1 MGSAHAKAYHEID
14 NYELVGL
21 VSRSSKRRSP
31 LAKKLGGIP
40 EFDDF
45 DNKIA
50 EFYELISI
58 S

>member
-1 MGSAHAKAYHEID
+1 MGSAHAKAYHEMD
-14 NYELVGL
+14 GYELVGL

-45 DNKIA
+45 DIA
-50 EFYELISI
+50 LSFCCVISYK
-58 S
+58 